1 MIMTKRLRV
10 SLILVLFVGACGG
23 GFQQPKATN
32 TSGSAA
38 ESPEM
43 GLQSRSYS
51 DDPREHISQLFGE
64 IGDMRQRTSLA
75 REPLS
80 DDAAT
85 RMPLRR
91 NRLMLKP
98 QLFLFHALR
107 RSARVPARSLQTS
120 ATTLPAFANSP
131 PSLRKPNTL
140 SGRMRSVRAARPRAP
155 RRPSNVTIATNSSLS
170 TPNEVRRGSSFTSPS
185 PPLHLAAEK
194 TPL

>member
-80 DDAAT
+80 DDVRSHENAPA
-85 RMPLRR
+85 
-91 NRLMLKP
+91 P
-98 QLFLFHALR
+98 QSTDVEA
-107 RSARVPARSLQTS
+107 PAVSVSRTTS
-120 ATTLPAFANSP
+120 VCESTC
-131 PSLRKPNTL
+131 K
-140 SGRMRSVRAARPRAP
+140 V
-155 RRPSNVTIATNSSLS
+155 ATNICHNAASICKLAPELAETEHAEWADEKCASSKAS
-170 TPNEVRRGSSFTSPS
+170 CTEATKQCDDCD
-185 PPLHLAAEK
+185 E
-194 TPL
+194 